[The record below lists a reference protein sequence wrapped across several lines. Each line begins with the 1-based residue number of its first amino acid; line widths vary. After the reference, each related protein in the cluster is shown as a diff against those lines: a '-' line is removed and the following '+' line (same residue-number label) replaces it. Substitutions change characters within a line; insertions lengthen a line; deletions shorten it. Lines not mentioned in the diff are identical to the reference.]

1 MAAYTAL
8 FDACVLYPA
17 PLRDFLLQLAGTGL
31 FRARWSDHI
40 HEEWIR
46 NVLVDRPDLT
56 PERLARTRTLMEA
69 AVPDASVRGYEKLIP
84 TLTLPDPDDRH
95 VLAAALHG
103 RCDVIVTYNL
113 KDFPAS
119 VLDQDDIEAQ
129 HPDEFIGHLID
140 LRPELVCP
148 AAKSVRARLKNPP
161 VEPDDYILTL
171 AAQKLPATAQ
181 FLHARRAL
189 I

>member
-1 MAAYTAL
+1 
-8 FDACVLYPA
+8 VLYPA

-31 FRARWSDHI
+31 FRARWSNHI

-46 NVLVDRPDLT
+46 SVLADRPDI
-56 PERLARTRTLMEA
+56 PAERLARTRALMET
-69 AVPDASVRGYEKLIP
+69 AVPDAAVSGYERLIP
-84 TLTLPDPDDRH
+84 TLSLPDPDDCH
-95 VLAAALHG
+95 VLAAAIRG

-119 VLDQDDIEAQ
+119 ALAEDHIEAQ

-140 LRPELVCP
+140 LRPESVCQ
-148 AAKSVRARLKNPP
+148 AAKTVRARLRNPP
-161 VEPDDYILTL
+161 VDPEDYILIL
-171 AAQKLPATAQ
+171 AAQKLPATAR
-181 FLHARRAL
+181 FLHAHRAL